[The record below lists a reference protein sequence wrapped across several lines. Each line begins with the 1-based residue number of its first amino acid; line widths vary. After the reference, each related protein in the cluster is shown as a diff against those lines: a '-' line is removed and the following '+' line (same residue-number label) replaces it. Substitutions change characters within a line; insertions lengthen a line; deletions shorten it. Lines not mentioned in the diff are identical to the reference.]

1 MNGNRSGMYRYKHTH
16 NGIFFILKNEILSFV
31 TILMDLEGIMLN
43 EICQT
48 KTNTYDFTYMCNLK
62 SKTNKMKTHREEVH
76 TGLGNQ
82 AKSVKGIKR

>member
-1 MNGNRSGMYRYKHTH
+1 
-16 NGIFFILKNEILSFV
+16 
-31 TILMDLEGIMLN
+31 MDLEGIMLN

-82 AKSVKGIKR
+82 AK

>member
-1 MNGNRSGMYRYKHTH
+1 MTFVNVA
-16 NGIFFILKNEILSFV
+16 ILILLKNEILSFV

-82 AKSVKGIKR
+82 AKYVKGIKR